1 MLPGMELMGCTGLA
15 VPPTVMEHVVK
26 VESSFNPYA
35 IGVVGGRLAR
45 QPRSLAEALSTAR
58 MLEERGYNFS
68 LGLAQVNRYNLARQG
83 LDSYEKAFDTCPNL
97 RAGARIL
104 AECYGR
110 SGGDWG
116 KAFSCYYSG
125 NFTTGYRHGYVQKV
139 LASWQRK
146 AGQEAVPI
154 PIIDRRT
161 AVQPRRS
168 MRTAARTSGT
178 SSLVARRIEDVQAPR
193 IAPLAATPTTDASAP
208 PVAAPG
214 ASTMHGTAAPRLRPP
229 PSPPRA
235 VAPSR
240 RQPPPARRRPPL
252 CRRRLHRSWCSR
264 ITRTPPWCPRCR
276 RPCRYPGG
284 MTLSSSSSN
293 RHGWPM
299 ARESATYRHHHYW
312 GTP

>member
-139 LASWQRK
+139 FASWQRK

-193 IAPLAATPTTDASAP
+193 IAPLAAATPTTDASAP

-214 ASTMHGTAAPRLRPP
+214 ASTMAAAMPGASMPVTAQSQAPAIAQGKDGAPVVVQP
-229 PSPPRA
+229 YHQNTATTPQASQA
-235 VAPSR
+235 VQTSGRDDAFVF
-240 RQPPPARRRPPL
+240 
-252 CRRRLHRSWCSR
+252 
-264 ITRTPPWCPRCR
+264 
-276 RPCRYPGG
+276 
-284 MTLSSSSSN
+284 
-293 RHGWPM
+293 
-299 ARESATYRHHHYW
+299 
-312 GTP
+312 

>member
-161 AVQPRRS
+161 AVQPRRAVVHVQQA
-168 MRTAARTSGT
+168 TAQAMAAGNAVPV
-178 SSLVARRIEDVQAPR
+178 VADHCHQ
-193 IAPLAATPTTDASAP
+193 PLAHMAERHFHLACPRVTGHIAERFAHHRGHLFGDLRIDRVEH
-208 PVAAPG
+208 PVE
-214 ASTMHGTAAPRLRPP
+214 MQRGTEAQHP
-229 PSPPRA
+229 
-235 VAPSR
+235 
-240 RQPPPARRRPPL
+240 
-252 CRRRLHRSWCSR
+252 RRLVDQ
-264 ITRTPPWCPRCR
+264 
-276 RPCRYPGG
+276 
-284 MTLSSSSSN
+284 LV
-293 RHGWPM
+293 
-299 ARESATYRHHHYW
+299 HHHAQ
-312 GTP
+312 GATRRTLAGQTENGGA

>member
-139 LASWQRK
+139 FASWQRK

-161 AVQPRRS
+161 AAQPRRA
-168 MRTAARTSGT
+168 MKTIARENVA
-178 SSLVARRIEDVQAPR
+178 SSLVARRIEDAQARRTGRPAAV
-193 IAPLAATPTTDASAP
+193 APATAASTLPVATPAVST
-208 PVAAPG
+208 AAAAMPG
-214 ASTMHGTAAPRLRPP
+214 ASM
-229 PSPPRA
+229 
-235 VAPSR
+235 
-240 RQPPPARRRPPL
+240 PA
-252 CRRRLHRSWCSR
+252 
-264 ITRTPPWCPRCR
+264 T
-276 RPCRYPGG
+276 
-284 MTLSSSSSN
+284 TLSQAPAIAQGRDGAPVVVQPYRQN
-293 RHGWPM
+293 T
-299 ARESATYRHHHYW
+299 ATTSQASQAVQTSGRDEAFVF
-312 GTP
+312 

>member
-58 MLEERGYNFS
+58 MLEKRGYNFS

-139 LASWQRK
+139 FASWQRK

-161 AVQPRRS
+161 AAQPRRA
-168 MRTAARTSGT
+168 MKTIARENVA
-178 SSLVARRIEDVQAPR
+178 SSLVARRIEDAQARRTGRPAAV
-193 IAPLAATPTTDASAP
+193 APATDASTL
-208 PVAAPG
+208 PVVIPAVSAAAAAMPG
-214 ASTMHGTAAPRLRPP
+214 ASM
-229 PSPPRA
+229 
-235 VAPSR
+235 
-240 RQPPPARRRPPL
+240 PA
-252 CRRRLHRSWCSR
+252 
-264 ITRTPPWCPRCR
+264 T
-276 RPCRYPGG
+276 
-284 MTLSSSSSN
+284 TLSQAPAIAQGRDGAPVVVQPYHQN
-293 RHGWPM
+293 T
-299 ARESATYRHHHYW
+299 ATTSQASQAVQTSGRDEAFVF
-312 GTP
+312 